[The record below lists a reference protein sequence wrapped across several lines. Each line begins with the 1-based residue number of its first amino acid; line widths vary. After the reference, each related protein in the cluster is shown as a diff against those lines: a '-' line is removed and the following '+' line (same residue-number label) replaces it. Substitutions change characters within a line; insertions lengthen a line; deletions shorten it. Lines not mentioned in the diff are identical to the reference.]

1 MRPEVTE
8 VAEVTKVPKRLA
20 LMGAMQE
27 ELAAI
32 LACMPD
38 AHCERVAGRE
48 FWLGHFEGHDVVAV
62 LSGIGKVA
70 AALTATVL
78 IDKFQVHS
86 IVFTGVAGGLAAQ
99 AKVGDVV
106 VANALLQH
114 DMDASPLFPPYVV
127 PLTGCAQFPSDA
139 NITQC
144 LVRSAR
150 QALPHVTVHEG
161 LVISGDQFV
170 SSSAASRQLQ
180 TDLPE
185 AMAVEMEGAA
195 LAQVCRD
202 FGVPLGVVRTIS
214 DRADDDAHTDFSK
227 FVQDVAS
234 HYSVAIVS
242 AFLKQ
247 FPKS

>member
-1 MRPEVTE
+1 MRPEVP
-8 VAEVTKVPKRLA
+8 KLQKRLA

-38 AHCERVAGRE
+38 AHCQRVAGRE

-150 QALPHVTVHEG
+150 QALPHVTVH
-161 LVISGDQFV
+161 
-170 SSSAASRQLQ
+170 AASRQLQ

>member
-1 MRPEVTE
+1 MQ
-8 VAEVTKVPKRLA
+8 PKTPSRMA

-38 AHCERVAGRE
+38 AHCETVAGRQ

-78 IDKFQVHS
+78 IEKFQVHR

-99 AKVGDVV
+99 AQVGDVV
-106 VANALLQH
+106 VASALLQH
-114 DMDASPLFPPYVV
+114 DMNASPLFPPYEV
-127 PLTGCAQFPSDA
+127 PLTGCAQFPTD
-139 NITQC
+139 IELTRC
-144 LVRSAR
+144 LLNSAR
-150 QALPHVTVHEG
+150 QALPQARVHEG

-170 SSSAASRQLQ
+170 ASSAASQRLQ
-180 TDLPE
+180 TALPG

-242 AFLKQ
+242 EFLRQ
-247 FPKS
+247 LPKV